1 MKPLIAT
8 PLHSG
13 SADRE
18 FITGLLAAQGLYAG
32 WMCLEGHANI
42 CRARDLLAAQFLA
55 TDCDS
60 MIFIDGDVGFSRQDM
75 EMLLASPHPITAGI
89 YRRKNDSGHWVCHPQ
104 PHEARHDA
112 NLSSLARVE
121 RVGTGFLRIDRRVF
135 DALVAGSHV
144 NRYANGDQQV
154 HQFFP
159 TGLYNGEFLSE
170 DYYFCELAAKAGF
183 DIYIDTRIKLKHVGR
198 RVYQEEARNE

>member
-1 MKPLIAT
+1 MKTLIAT

-13 SADRE
+13 TADRE

-75 EMLLASPHPITAGI
+75 ELLLASPFPLTAGL
-89 YRRKNDSGHWVCHPQ
+89 YRRKNDSADWVCHPQ
-104 PHEARHDA
+104 PHEAPRDA
-112 NLSSLARVE
+112 DYPSLARIV
-121 RVGTGFLRIDRRVF
+121 RVGTGFLRIDRKVF
-135 DALVAGSHV
+135 ETLAAGNHINV
-144 NRYANGDQQV
+144 YANGDQQV
-154 HQFFP
+154 NQFFP
-159 TGLYNGEFLSE
+159 TGLYQGEFLSE

-183 DIYIDTRIKLKHVGR
+183 SIYVDTRIKLKHVGR
-198 RVYQEEARNE
+198 RVYQE